1 MIAYSRGAAAY
12 RQVEAQSRSPLEL
25 VVMLYDGA
33 LARLTE
39 AGAAAARGD
48 VRARGTA
55 VTKALAIIS
64 SLQETLNVE
73 SGGTVAIELDRLYTY
88 ASQRLL
94 DITLKQDESGIQ
106 EVHKLLSRLRDAWQ
120 QIANAEAP

>member
-39 AGAAAARGD
+39 ADGAAGRGD
-48 VRARGTA
+48 LRGRGIA
-55 VTKALAIIS
+55 VSKALAIIT
-64 SLQETLNVE
+64 SLQETLNVQ
-73 SGGTVAIELDRLYTY
+73 SGGAVAAELDRLYTY
-88 ASQRLL
+88 SSQRLL
-94 DITLKQDESGIQ
+94 DVTLKQDASGIR
-106 EVHKLLSRLRDAWQ
+106 EVHKLLSQLRDAWQ
-120 QIANAEAP
+120 QIAESETP